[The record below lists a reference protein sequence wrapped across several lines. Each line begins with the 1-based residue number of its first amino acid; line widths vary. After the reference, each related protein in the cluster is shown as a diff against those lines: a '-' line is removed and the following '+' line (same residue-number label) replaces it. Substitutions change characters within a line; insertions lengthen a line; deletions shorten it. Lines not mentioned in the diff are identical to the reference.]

1 MLLIVQSVYKSGQF
15 AELSKEIARLQTEL
29 HSARLQ
35 EFEAQEQVTHLTT
48 QLDEERTLRQKCK
61 KKKKMFKLHLNFI
74 SNLTMEFFN

>member
-1 MLLIVQSVYKSGQF
+1 MYLF

-61 KKKKMFKLHLNFI
+61 KKYLHIIIKKYLRTCSF
-74 SNLTMEFFN
+74 

>member
-61 KKKKMFKLHLNFI
+61 KKKKGLNFI